1 MAKEANTMAE
11 LKQDAMHP
19 LKHEQCYLCIM
30 TLVENPP
37 ARAPARADLRRPHK
51 EYMAKLENE
60 GRLFGAGLLKNDK
73 ENETADLGYGMFI
86 LRAET
91 RAEAESIA
99 FQEPNTKAGL
109 RTMKVVPWLRGEGD
123 INISISFTNGTV
135 TIDRRSYLLDNG

>member
-1 MAKEANTMAE
+1 MVE
-11 LKQDAMHP
+11 LKQDPTHA
-19 LKHEQCYLCIM
+19 LKHEQCYLCFT
-30 TLVENPP
+30 TLIEPPP
-37 ARAPARADLRRPHK
+37 ANAPSRAELRRPHK
-51 EYMAKLENE
+51 EYMAKLEND

-73 ENETADLGYGMFI
+73 DHETSSDLGYGMFI

-91 RAEAESIA
+91 RAEAEAIA

-135 TIDRRSYLLDNG
+135 KIDRRTYLLDNG